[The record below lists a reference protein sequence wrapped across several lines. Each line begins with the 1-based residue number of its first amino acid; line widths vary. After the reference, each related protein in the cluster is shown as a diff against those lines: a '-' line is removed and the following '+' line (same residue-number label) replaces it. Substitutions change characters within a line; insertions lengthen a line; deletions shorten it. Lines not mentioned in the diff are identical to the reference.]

1 MFTKFLFLLIL
12 AYFIYRTVQNLIH
25 ASLGNEA
32 ERRRFER
39 RSNSDDRAQEVRTT
53 SRAPDPRVSHRPSP
67 EDIEDAR
74 WRDL

>member
-1 MFTKFLFLLIL
+1 MLTKFLFLLIL
-12 AYFIYRTVQNLIH
+12 AYFVYRTVQNLIT

-32 ERRRFER
+32 ERRRFQR
-39 RSNSDDRAQEVRTT
+39 RSNPGNRAQDIRTT
-53 SRAPDPRVSHRPSP
+53 GHAPDPRVSHRPPP